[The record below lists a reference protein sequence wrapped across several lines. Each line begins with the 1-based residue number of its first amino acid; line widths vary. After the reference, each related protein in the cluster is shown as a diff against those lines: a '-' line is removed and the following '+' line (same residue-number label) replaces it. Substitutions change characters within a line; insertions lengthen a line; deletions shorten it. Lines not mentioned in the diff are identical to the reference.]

1 MDAFVLKTKYQ
12 SDKAVLE
19 KKFPDII
26 EKKAKPIELE
36 QKIPDVSGLATKSA
50 LTAVENKIPYVSSLV
65 KKANYDIK
73 NQ

>member
-1 MDAFVLKTKYQ
+1 MDAFILKTKYQ

-36 QKIPDVSGLATKSA
+36 
-50 LTAVENKIPYVSSLV
+50 
-65 KKANYDIK
+65 
-73 NQ
+73 